1 MRNKML
7 ACLRYNLKKLLS
19 SPVTYLVIVLTV
31 LFVDREILPVR
42 NYLRDSGELVSWPGL
57 LTYLLDYAPL
67 TLLLG
72 LAMIALLSHLP
83 MTDEAQVYIMARSG
97 RKSWARAQ
105 VGMVFVVA
113 VAYMVLVAL
122 TVLLWISPYV
132 DWSGGW
138 SDGILAF
145 VEGGAYETYDS
156 LLSYDPWVMRTYAPW
171 AAALME
177 LALHALAYGF
187 VALLVYVGNV
197 LFGRRGGVL
206 LGVLPL
212 AADALMASFY
222 AGLPNYFSP
231 VTLSRATMLDYGDG
245 AGYPPVWYAFVA
257 LMALCALFAY
267 LSVRLS
273 MKKEL
278 RI

>member
-42 NYLRDSGELVSWPGL
+42 NYLRDSGDLVSWPGL

-72 LAMIALLSHLP
+72 LSMIALLSHLP
-83 MTDEAQVYIMARSG
+83 MTDEAQVYIMTRSG

-105 VGMVFVVA
+105 VGLIFVVA
-113 VAYMVLVAL
+113 VAYMALVAL

-187 VALLVYVGNV
+187 VALLAYVGNV

-245 AGYPPVWYAFVA
+245 AGYPPVWYAFVV
-257 LMALCALFAY
+257 LTALCALLAY

>member
-97 RKSWARAQ
+97 RKSWATAQ
-105 VGMVFVVA
+105 VALIFVVA

-122 TVLLWISPYV
+122 SVLLWISPYV

-245 AGYPPVWYAFVA
+245 AGYPPVWYAFVV
-257 LMALCALFAY
+257 LMALCALLAY

>member
-105 VGMVFVVA
+105 VALIFVVA

-122 TVLLWISPYV
+122 TVLLWISPYA

>member
-31 LFVDREILPVR
+31 LFVDREILPVC

-105 VGMVFVVA
+105 VALIFVVA

>member
-7 ACLRYNLKKLLS
+7 SCLRYNLKKLLA
-19 SPVTYLVIVLTV
+19 SPVTYLVIVLTI

-42 NYLRDSGELVSWPGL
+42 NYLRDTGTLVSWPGL

-67 TLLLG
+67 TLLMG
-72 LAMIALLSHLP
+72 LAIIALLSPLP
-83 MTDEAQVYIMARSG
+83 MTDEAQVYIMVRSG
-97 RKSWARAQ
+97 RRSWARAQ
-105 VGMVFVVA
+105 VAMIFVVS
-113 VAYMVLVAL
+113 VVYMLLVAL
-122 TVLLWISPYV
+122 AVLLWISPYV

-187 VALLVYVGNV
+187 VALLV
-197 LFGRRGGVL
+197 
-206 LGVLPL
+206 
-212 AADALMASFY
+212 
-222 AGLPNYFSP
+222 
-231 VTLSRATMLDYGDG
+231 
-245 AGYPPVWYAFVA
+245 
-257 LMALCALFAY
+257 
-267 LSVRLS
+267 
-273 MKKEL
+273 
-278 RI
+278 

>member
-105 VGMVFVVA
+105 VALIFVVA